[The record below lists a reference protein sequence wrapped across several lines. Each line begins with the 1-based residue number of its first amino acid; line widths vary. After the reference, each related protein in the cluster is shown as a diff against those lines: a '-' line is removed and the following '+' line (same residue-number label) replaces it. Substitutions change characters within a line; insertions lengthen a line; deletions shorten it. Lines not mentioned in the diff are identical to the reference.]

1 MKLMKHLAIAALL
14 ATLIPLGSASAGH
27 DRDPER
33 MQKEL
38 GLNDSQAQQ
47 VRTIMKEQS
56 DKRRAL
62 EEETRQRLSKVL
74 NAEQMERMEKHADK
88 RKGRRGERMGDRI
101 AEELGLNAEQK
112 VAVEKIFSE
121 TKGEYEAM
129 EKSELNQE
137 QKRARMEALHAGTR
151 EKMAKVLNAEQLAR
165 FDEMHTRHMRHKDR
179 MGKHSH
185 AGSESDAAPSAE
197 SN

>member
-1 MKLMKHLAIAALL
+1 MKLMSHMAITALL
-14 ATLIPLGSASAGH
+14 ATLVPLASANAGH

-38 GLNDSQAQQ
+38 GLNESQAQQ
-47 VRTIMKEQS
+47 VRTIMQEQS

-62 EEETRQRLSKVL
+62 EEETRQRLSKIL
-74 NAEQMERMEKHADK
+74 NAEQMERMEKHADE

-112 VAVEKIFSE
+112 ASVEKIFSE
-121 TKGEYEAM
+121 TRGEYDAM
-129 EKSELNQE
+129 EKSELNPE

-151 EKMAKVLNAEQLAR
+151 GKLAKVLNAEQLAR
-165 FDEMHTRHMRHKDR
+165 FDEMHTRHMSRMDR

-185 AGSESDAAPSAE
+185 GGSKPDAAPDAE